1 MAYFKNGTFP
11 TDPWDQG
18 LEGDA
23 RHCLLTLAEWLERRD
38 AGQSLPSP
46 LGLALEPGFAVEG
59 LHEHVQH
66 IDLITI
72 AFPKFTDGRGY
83 SMAWL
88 LRSRLGYKG
97 ELRAVGDVLFDEMQF
112 MVRCGFDAF
121 DIADPDTLRLLKE
134 GRRGAFDRFYQP
146 GLEPEIPEGT
156 RPWARRP
163 AGPRAGNLA

>member
-1 MAYFKNGTFP
+1 MAYFKNGAFP
-11 TDPWDQG
+11 SDPWDQT
-18 LEGDA
+18 LADDS
-23 RHCLLTLAEWLERRD
+23 RRTRLTLAEWQERSA
-38 AGQSLPSP
+38 AGQALPSP
-46 LGLALEPGFAVEG
+46 LALALEPGFDVEELAG
-59 LHEHVQH
+59 QLYPVE
-66 IDLITI
+66 LITI
-72 AFPKFTDGRGY
+72 DFPKFTDGRGY

-121 DIADPDTLRLLKE
+121 DVVDADTLRLLKE

-146 GLEPEIPEGT
+146 GLEPEVPEGT

-163 AGPRAGNLA
+163 AGPLSGNLA